1 MGTPIPSYFILFD
14 MLVNGFVS
22 FISLLDTSLL
32 VYRNAT
38 DFYVLILLPLILTF
52 LNDFPQVSH
61 LFSCKF

>member
-52 LNDFPQVSH
+52 FHDFPQVSH
-61 LFSCKF
+61 PFSCKF